1 MTNNA
6 EKILF
11 ATDLSEDAPKI
22 FEYAVRLANGLCCSL
37 VIMHVLEGTSYAA
50 DSRLLNII
58 SKEKLDEI
66 KERNKEMAH
75 DKLIAK
81 ARDGRIIHQALTA
94 MYDDKLLSLEECHL
108 QMDQIVI
115 EEGHVAEML
124 VEKAEALGCSYIV
137 LGHYQR
143 GILEK
148 GPLSSTVRGVLKRT
162 RIPVVLVPVKG
173 LKK

>member
-1 MTNNA
+1 
-6 EKILF
+6 
-11 ATDLSEDAPKI
+11 
-22 FEYAVRLANGLCCSL
+22 
-37 VIMHVLEGTSYAA
+37 
-50 DSRLLNII
+50 
-58 SKEKLDEI
+58 
-66 KERNKEMAH
+66 
-75 DKLIAK
+75 
-81 ARDGRIIHQALTA
+81 